1 MEMNK
6 MGPAA
11 LSGLSEHTFD
21 DLTGSAVYGVPR
33 RGYDK
38 PGSAT
43 ERNQRVP
50 RGQPL

>member
-6 MGPAA
+6 TGPAA
-11 LSGLSEHTFD
+11 LSGLGEHTFD
-21 DLTGSAVYGVPR
+21 DLTGPAAYGVPR

-38 PGSAT
+38 LRSAT